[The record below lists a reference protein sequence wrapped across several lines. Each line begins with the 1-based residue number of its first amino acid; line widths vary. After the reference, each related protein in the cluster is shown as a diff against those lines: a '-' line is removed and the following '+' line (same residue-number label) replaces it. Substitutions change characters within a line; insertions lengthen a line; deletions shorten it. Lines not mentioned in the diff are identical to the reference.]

1 MFNLGRIVTENILLL
16 SIVAVVVGLLA
27 IAGLVPLRR
36 LANTTKDLE
45 TELHHLRSQMD
56 FKELTLTQQRQS
68 LLQIK
73 QETANLSRILLLLPD
88 LAKQLSAAHTT
99 RELEENIVQLTQ
111 KLLDA
116 REVSLFAVEK
126 DELVLKTQSGFSP
139 DRADAIKRI
148 KIGEGRIGW
157 TAKKRVIM
165 TADDFEKESNLVKT
179 SFLQDRFKNIQT
191 DLCAPLIHWDRFYGV
206 INVGGLGAIPENGRR
221 LIHMISH
228 LGVIALENVLLL
240 NENQKQA
247 DLDSLTTLYNVTY
260 FYKYL
265 DRELQKAHRYGR
277 PLTVVIFDLDQF
289 ESYNQMFGRLEGDQ
303 ALRVVANIIRDRLR
317 TVDIPCRY
325 GGEEMA
331 VVLPETD
338 QEKGRFVAER
348 IRQSTEAHPFS
359 LKRVTLSGGLAVYPV
374 DGKDSKD
381 LIKKAEAA
389 LGAAK
394 KSGRNRV
401 VSYSSISPAP

>member
-1 MFNLGRIVTENILLL
+1 M
-16 SIVAVVVGLLA
+16 GLLA
-27 IAGLVPLRR
+27 LAGLFPLRR
-36 LANTTKDLE
+36 LANTTRDLE
-45 TELHHLRSQMD
+45 NELHHLRSQMD
-56 FKELTLTQQRQS
+56 VKELTLTQQRQS

-99 RELEENIVQLTQ
+99 RELEENIVLLTQ

-116 REVSLFAVEK
+116 REVSLFAVDK
-126 DELVLKTQSGFSP
+126 DELVLKTQSGLSS
-139 DRADAIKRI
+139 DKVDAIKRI

-165 TADDFEKESNLVKT
+165 TADDFEKESNLAKT
-179 SFLQDRFKNIQT
+179 SFFQDRFKNIQT
-191 DLCAPLIHWDRFYGV
+191 DICAPLIHWDRFYGV
-206 INVGGLGAIPENGRR
+206 INVGGIGAVPENSRR
-221 LIHMISH
+221 LIHMICH
-228 LGVIALENVLLL
+228 LGVIALENVLLIH
-240 NENQKQA
+240 ENQQQA
-247 DLDSLTTLYNVTY
+247 DLDSLTKLYNVTY

-265 DRELQKAHRYGR
+265 DRELQKAQRYDR
-277 PLTVVIFDLDQF
+277 SLTVVIFDLDQF
-289 ESYNQMFGRLEGDQ
+289 ESYNQLFGRLEGDQ
-303 ALRVVANIIRDRLR
+303 VLRVVGNIIKDGLR

-331 VVLPETD
+331 AVLPETN
-338 QEKGRFVAER
+338 QEKGQFVAER

-359 LKRVTLSGGLAVYPV
+359 LKRVTISGGLAVYPT

-389 LGAAK
+389 LAAAK
-394 KSGRNRV
+394 KTGRNRIV
-401 VSYSSISPAP
+401 CYSSIVAAP